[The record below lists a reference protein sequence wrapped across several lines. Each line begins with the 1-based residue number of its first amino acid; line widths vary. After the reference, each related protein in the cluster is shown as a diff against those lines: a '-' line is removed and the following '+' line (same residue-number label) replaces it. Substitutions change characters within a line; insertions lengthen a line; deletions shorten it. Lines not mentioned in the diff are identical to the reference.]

1 MYTYPIRLCSIDDN
15 RSRKEYV
22 PDLIIFGGQRTKG
35 NFGGILNMPGLEEL
49 EFHFLVRVRR
59 RNSIRIY
66 ILDCVKDYELR

>member
-35 NFGGILNMPGLEEL
+35 NFGGILNMPGLEAVSYTHL
-49 EFHFLVRVRR
+49 DVYKRQV
-59 RNSIRIY
+59 IY
-66 ILDCVKDYELR
+66 CANNVGSLQ